1 MHSFNALPNLLHLWK
16 NSISSANVLDTII
29 MRSVAAKSRLILLYV
44 QLSKIV
50 KI

>member
-1 MHSFNALPNLLHLWK
+1 MPYRIYYISGKIPF
-16 NSISSANVLDTII
+16 SSANVLDTFI